1 MLETNTAGN
10 VSADQRYRAYGRQR
24 HNGPVVTDHRFTG
37 QKDDGT
43 GLYYYNARYYD
54 PEIGVFISP
63 DTIVPDATNLLD
75 YNRYSYVRGNPLK
88 YNDPSGHCGTLAV
101 TGGTSAPLDVACWI
115 AMAEAAAAVAAVGT
129 GAVGAGAFLAA
140 GLYGY
145 EQTTFELPDYDHAYD
160 IPGTDLQASSIVNGS
175 STVRSGVPVLDVG
188 TEGFTLLDPP
198 QLEELVVPAKWLG
211 ENERITGIGD
221 SGRLRGYI
229 EATSGLHG
237 GLIGAQEAFEGL
249 TGRTPRMDNSQSKQ
263 PTDSYIELGKI
274 EVYFR
279 PTSRSGTPVLEII
292 DHGSKTNEKIHF
304 N

>member
-1 MLETNTAGN
+1 MILRVEIAI
-10 VSADQRYRAYGRQR
+10 VRAERVKRVLMRAAMAQPR
-24 HNGPVVTDHRFTG
+24 IRREQSSMTRFLFA
-37 QKDDGT
+37 K
-43 GLYYYNARYYD
+43 
-54 PEIGVFISP
+54 
-63 DTIVPDATNLLD
+63 
-75 YNRYSYVRGNPLK
+75 NRYSYVRGNPLK

-175 STVRSGVPVLDVG
+175 STVRSGVPVIETDV
-188 TEGFTLLDPP
+188 EGFTLLDPP

-211 ENERITGIGD
+211 ENIKIQGI
-221 SGRLRGYI
+221 SGSGSTKGYTR
-229 EATSGLHG
+229 ATTDLPG
-237 GLIGAQEAFEGL
+237 GLRGAQEAFKAL
-249 TGRTPRMDNSQSKQ
+249 TGNMPRINDPQALA
-263 PTDSYIELGKI
+263 PTDVYIESGKI

-279 PTSRSGTPVLEII
+279 PTSRSGSAVLEII

>member
-1 MLETNTAGN
+1 MLETNTAGD

-24 HNGPVVTDHRFTG
+24 ASGPVVTDHRFTG
-37 QKDDGT
+37 QKYDGT

-54 PEIGVFISP
+54 PALGAFISP
-63 DTIVPDATNLLD
+63 DTIVPDPTNLLD

-145 EQTTFELPDYDHAYD
+145 EQTTFDLPDYDHAYD

-175 STVRSGVPVLDVG
+175 STVRSGVPVIETDV
-188 TEGFTLLDPP
+188 EGFTLLDPP
-198 QLEELVVPAKWLG
+198 QLEELVVVSFPSDPTSSLKRRNSAYWKKLG
-211 ENERITGIGD
+211 LDAHELKSDVPGKLSEFD
-221 SGRLRGYI
+221 LYEDAEGYI
-229 EATSGLHG
+229 WALRKNHRGADPHYIGHLDE
-237 GLIGAQEAFEGL
+237 LIEEL
-249 TGRTPRMDNSQSKQ
+249 DN
-263 PTDSYIELGKI
+263 
-274 EVYFR
+274 
-279 PTSRSGTPVLEII
+279 
-292 DHGSKTNEKIHF
+292 
-304 N
+304 